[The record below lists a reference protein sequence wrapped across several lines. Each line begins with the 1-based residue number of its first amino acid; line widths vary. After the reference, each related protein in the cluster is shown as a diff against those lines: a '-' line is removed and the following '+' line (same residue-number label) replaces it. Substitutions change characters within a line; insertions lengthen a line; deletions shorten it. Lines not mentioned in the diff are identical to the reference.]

1 MINYKII
8 KCYKLFNNK
17 INFYQN
23 YGFYIGTTIYII
35 IFTLFI
41 IYIIYG
47 SKIIKIKYLRYE
59 PKNEENQ
66 IGININN
73 NIINNEINMVDSDV
87 NIINKNKKTSS
98 LFHNRDNNYNHKIK
112 CKKCRAHCK
121 NKIIF
126 EFNPPIK
133 KHSNVKKRR
142 KNHKNIFNDDT
153 IKIEKLEIN
162 NNKDNFDISMKNSDE
177 DISNE
182 KIKNQ
187 NEIKFNINDINAT
200 LKNKN
205 DIEYNELTFEQA
217 LINDERNIVQ
227 TFISYFNSKLDL
239 IQIIFFPKEFSHIS
253 LTLSSYLFELLLDLT
268 FNALLFSDDVISQ
281 KYYNNGDLLFIT
293 SNILSISSNIIT
305 SLIIYFI
312 ENLVKYETI
321 LENAIQEI
329 KNNKLFFQF
338 FTKIYHYITIKIRIF
353 YFIVF
358 ISGLFCIYYLF
369 IFFAI
374 FKKIQKNLF
383 INYIIGIGWGL
394 GYKVALCL
402 ITTIM
407 RKISLIKKYKRLYI
421 IAKFIDDK
429 F

>member
-1 MINYKII
+1 MK
-8 KCYKLFNNK
+8 
-17 INFYQN
+17 
-23 YGFYIGTTIYII
+23 
-35 IFTLFI
+35 
-41 IYIIYG
+41 
-47 SKIIKIKYLRYE
+47 SS
-59 PKNEENQ
+59 NEE
-66 IGININN
+66 
-73 NIINNEINMVDSDV
+73 
-87 NIINKNKKTSS
+87 
-98 LFHNRDNNYNHKIK
+98 
-112 CKKCRAHCK
+112 
-121 NKIIF
+121 
-126 EFNPPIK
+126 
-133 KHSNVKKRR
+133 
-142 KNHKNIFNDDT
+142 
-153 IKIEKLEIN
+153 
-162 NNKDNFDISMKNSDE
+162 
-177 DISNE
+177 ISNE
-182 KIKNQ
+182 ILKNQ
-187 NEIKFNINDINAT
+187 NEIKFYINDINPIIN
-200 LKNKN
+200 NKN
-205 DIEYNELTFEQA
+205 DIDYNELTFAQA
-217 LINDERNIVQ
+217 IINDDRSIIQ
-227 TFISYFNSKLDL
+227 TFITYINSKLDL

-374 FKKIQKNLF
+374 FKMIQKNLF

>member
-1 MINYKII
+1 M
-8 KCYKLFNNK
+8 
-17 INFYQN
+17 
-23 YGFYIGTTIYII
+23 IYII
-35 IFTLFI
+35 IFTIFI

-47 SKIIKIKYLRYE
+47 SKIIKIKYLNYE

-153 IKIEKLEIN
+153 IKIEKFEIN

-205 DIEYNELTFEQA
+205 DIEYNELTFAQA

-253 LTLSSYLFELLLDLT
+253 LTLPSYLFELLLDLT

-305 SLIIYFI
+305 SLLIYFI
-312 ENLVKYETI
+312 KNLVKYETI
-321 LENAIQEI
+321 LETAIQEI

-338 FTKIYHYITIKIRIF
+338 FTKIYYYITIKIRIF
-353 YFIVF
+353 YSIVF

-402 ITTIM
+402 ITTIL